1 MLFFFKIW
9 RHQREEMLCV
19 LIVNGCCGDAVLS
32 SGVTSTFAMF
42 VCVFS
47 IVEIE
52 RMIPDKL

>member
-32 SGVTSTFAMF
+32 SGVTSAFIMS
-42 VCVFS
+42 VCFFS

>member
-9 RHQREEMLCV
+9 RHQREKM
-19 LIVNGCCGDAVLS
+19 IVNGCCGDAVLG
-32 SGVTSTFAMF
+32 SGITTTFAMS
-42 VCVFS
+42 VCFFN

>member
-9 RHQREEMLCV
+9 RHQREKMICV
-19 LIVNGCCGDAVLS
+19 LIVNGCCGDAVLG
-32 SGVTSTFAMF
+32 SGITTTFAMS
-42 VCVFS
+42 VCFFN

>member
-32 SGVTSTFAMF
+32 SGVTSAFAMSVYF
-42 VCVFS
+42 FN

-52 RMIPDKL
+52 HMIPDKL

>member
-1 MLFFFKIW
+1 
-9 RHQREEMLCV
+9 MLCV

>member
-1 MLFFFKIW
+1 MLFFFKMW

-19 LIVNGCCGDAVLS
+19 LIVNGCCGDA
-32 SGVTSTFAMF
+32 GTEYGITTTFGMS
-42 VCVFS
+42 VCFFN